1 MKYFFNF
8 FAKRILLFAI
18 KETKLV
24 VLSVSLSGKDEEKL
38 LNFLSKSFERS
49 VFYNQCK
56 IKSVNKDIPNEY
68 IYFVTSNFVGSIILF
83 VLSHSNEVN
92 NGKNLEHFYLSRKV
106 IKNYSVIINGKNFYD
121 KPIDSNIKLFK

>member
-1 MKYFFNF
+1 MKCFFNF

-24 VLSVSLSGKDEEKL
+24 VLSVSLPGKDEEKL
-38 LNFLSKSFERS
+38 LNFLSKSFQRS

-56 IKSVNKDIPNEY
+56 IKSVNKDISNEY

-83 VLSHSNEVN
+83 VLSRSNEVN

-121 KPIDSNIKLFK
+121 KPIDSNMKLFK